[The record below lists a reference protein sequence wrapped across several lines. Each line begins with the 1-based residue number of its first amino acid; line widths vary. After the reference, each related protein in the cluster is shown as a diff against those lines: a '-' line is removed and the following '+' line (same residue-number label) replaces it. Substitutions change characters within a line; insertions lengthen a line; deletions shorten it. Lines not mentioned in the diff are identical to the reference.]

1 MIWKESGE
9 TEKKLQKKICYKSK
23 KKLVIQMQLKQM
35 NGELFY
41 SLLKTSE

>member
-23 KKLVIQMQLKQM
+23 KETRHSNAIKADEWRVIL
-35 NGELFY
+35 
-41 SLLKTSE
+41 